1 MVDTS
6 QNIEVSLTMMLH
18 HIRPSRIAKRVEPFC
33 GEILELDISSWLI
46 QFNTDQ
52 LIRRCDAN
60 HFSKRWDQHLNWR
73 ADSGCDLSG

>member
-6 QNIEVSLTMMLH
+6 QNIAVSLIMMLH
-18 HIRPSRIAKRVEPFC
+18 HIRPSRIAKRVGPFC
-33 GEILELDISSWLI
+33 EEILELDISSWLI

-60 HFSKRWDQHLNWR
+60 HFSKRWDQHLDWR
-73 ADSGCDLSG
+73 ANSCCDLT

>member
-1 MVDTS
+1 MVDTY
-6 QNIEVSLTMMLH
+6 QNIAVSLTMMLH
-18 HIRPSRIAKRVEPFC
+18 HILPSRIAKRVEPFC
-33 GEILELDISSWLI
+33 GGILGLDILSWLI

-73 ADSGCDLSG
+73 ADSGCDLGG

>member
-6 QNIEVSLTMMLH
+6 QNIAVSLTMMLH

-60 HFSKRWDQHLNWR
+60 HFSKRWDQHLDWR
-73 ADSGCDLSG
+73 ANSCCDLT